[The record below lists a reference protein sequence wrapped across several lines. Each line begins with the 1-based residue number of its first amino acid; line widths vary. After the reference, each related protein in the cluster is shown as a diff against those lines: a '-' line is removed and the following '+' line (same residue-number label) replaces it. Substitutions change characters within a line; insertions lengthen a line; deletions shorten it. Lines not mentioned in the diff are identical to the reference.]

1 MKKFFLISVLILSSI
16 LSAQNITFI
25 YELKYKP
32 NLAEGA
38 FITKNYY
45 LDVLGKQ
52 SVFRSEQ
59 ERYSDSLVQQTGL
72 GLGRSP
78 IFSLQF
84 YIKKNLAKM
93 SIIKN
98 ISTPIMNDQYY
109 IHITDSLHWQILP
122 DKMRIG
128 NVECQKAIVDYGGR
142 NWTAW
147 FAESIPLQEGPYIF
161 NGLPGQI
168 VKITDRQSEYDFTL
182 ISTKNSNK
190 NNMFALRMGKEI
202 RWKEFQKLQLDY
214 YNDPYA
220 EIKARNIKYQIG
232 DTNGNPISMD
242 LRTLTKNIQKQLK
255 ENNNVIELDKLV
267 SYP

>member
-1 MKKFFLISVLILSSI
+1 MKKFFLISLLNFLYI

-32 NLAEGA
+32 NLVEDD
-38 FITKNYY
+38 FVTKVYY

-59 ERYSDSLVQQTGL
+59 DRYSDSLVQKTGL

-78 IFSLQF
+78 VFNVQF

-98 ISTPIMNDQYY
+98 INTPLMNDQYY
-109 IHITDSLHWQILP
+109 IHITDSLYWQILP
-122 DKMRIG
+122 DKMKIG
-128 NVECQKAIVDYGGR
+128 NIECQKAVVKYGGR

-168 VKITDRQSEYDFTL
+168 VKISDENSEYDFTL
-182 ISTKNSNK
+182 IKTKKSDK
-190 NNMFALRMGKEI
+190 NNMFALRAGKEI
-202 RWKEFQKLQLDY
+202 TWEEFQKMQLDY

-232 DTNGNPISMD
+232 DVNGNLISMD
-242 LRTLTKNIQKQLK
+242 LRTLTKNIQKKLK
-255 ENNNVIELDKLV
+255 ENNNVIELNKAV
-267 SYP
+267 QYP